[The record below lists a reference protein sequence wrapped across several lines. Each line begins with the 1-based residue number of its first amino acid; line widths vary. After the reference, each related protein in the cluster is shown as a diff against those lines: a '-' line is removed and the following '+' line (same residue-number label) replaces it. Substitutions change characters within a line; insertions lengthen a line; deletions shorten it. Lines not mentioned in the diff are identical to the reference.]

1 MSDDQKSWEQFNKLD
16 ESTLAMSA
24 LYAAVESKLK
34 PRGTNLTPKKKKR
47 KKK

>member
-1 MSDDQKSWEQFNKLD
+1 MSDDPKSWEQFNKLN

-24 LYAAVESKLK
+24 MYAAVESKLK
-34 PRGTNLTPKKKKR
+34 PRGTNLTPPKKKR

>member
-1 MSDDQKSWEQFNKLD
+1 MTQDQKSWEQFNKVD

-34 PRGTNLTPKKKKR
+34 PKGTNLTPPKKKR

>member
-1 MSDDQKSWEQFNKLD
+1 MSEYQKNSEQFNKLD

-24 LYAAVESKLK
+24 MYAAVESKLK
-34 PRGTNLTPKKKKR
+34 PRGTNLTPPKKKR